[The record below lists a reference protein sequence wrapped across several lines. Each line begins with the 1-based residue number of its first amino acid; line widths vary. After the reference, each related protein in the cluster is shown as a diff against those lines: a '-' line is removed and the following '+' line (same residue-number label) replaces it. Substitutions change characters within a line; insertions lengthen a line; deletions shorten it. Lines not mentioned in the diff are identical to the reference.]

1 MDAFK
6 MAQDKNPGIEREKV
20 SGFVLLLGTGPGFI
34 EAGEDREIAVE
45 TAVKILEER
54 DTVVIVSKLQ
64 SKFGKTFVTKDQLI
78 LTRKTEKEDI

>member
-20 SGFVLLLGTGPGFI
+20 SGFVLLLGAGPGLI
-34 EAGEDREIAVE
+34 EVGEDREIAVE
-45 TAVKILEER
+45 SAVKILEER

-78 LTRKTEKEDI
+78 LTRRTEKEDI